1 MKPRFRAEWVVVSEE
16 FVDFGKLSTESETSE
31 QKFSLVD
38 DVMFT

>member
-1 MKPRFRAEWVVVSEE
+1 MVSEE
-16 FVDFGKLSTESETSE
+16 FVDFGKLSTETSE